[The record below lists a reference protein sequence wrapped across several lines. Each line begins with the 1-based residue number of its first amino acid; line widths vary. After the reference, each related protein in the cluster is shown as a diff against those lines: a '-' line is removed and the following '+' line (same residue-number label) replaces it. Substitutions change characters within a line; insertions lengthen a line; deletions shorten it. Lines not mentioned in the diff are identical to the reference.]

1 MEINR
6 KKRES
11 GFPKLTQNWNPSD
24 FGSWLY
30 IIGIV
35 ENNRL
40 KSRVVING
48 GETKTIPALV
58 VRTLSDMMTQLLC
71 DRT

>member
-1 MEINR
+1 MEMNR
-6 KKRES
+6 KKLRES

-48 GETKTIPALV
+48 GKNEDYTRACCSNY
-58 VRTLSDMMTQLLC
+58 VRHDDSAFV
-71 DRT
+71 